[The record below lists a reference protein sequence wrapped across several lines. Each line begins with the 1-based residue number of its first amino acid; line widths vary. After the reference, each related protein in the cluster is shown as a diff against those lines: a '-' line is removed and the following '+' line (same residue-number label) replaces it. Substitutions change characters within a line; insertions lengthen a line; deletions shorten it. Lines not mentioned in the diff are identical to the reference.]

1 MIVRIGLRFR
11 DDAGASRTIALA
23 RDEVRGEEAGI
34 VLSARTQPIEGGVVV
49 RAMISNR
56 SGTSVC
62 LDSVRFDLATGF
74 RADAPA
80 RFFKHGYQSWSASH
94 PVDIGAT
101 SHPRDRARAIVR
113 LAHQSEV
120 DRPIEA
126 PEAATSE
133 LFTIVESSASRERF
147 LAGFVGAA
155 NQLTTITVMS
165 PDRAAA
171 RALFDGVAL
180 RPGED
185 CEVEPLDFGA
195 RSKTRHGWPR
205 DGPR

>member
-1 MIVRIGLRFR
+1 M
-11 DDAGASRTIALA
+11 
-23 RDEVRGEEAGI
+23 
-34 VLSARTQPIEGGVVV
+34 QPIESGVVV
-49 RAMISNR
+49 RAVISNR
-56 SGTSVC
+56 SGTSVH
-62 LDSVRFDLATGF
+62 LDSIRFDLATGF

-120 DRPIEA
+120 NRPIEA

-133 LFTIVESSASRERF
+133 LFTIVETTASRERF
-147 LAGFVGAA
+147 LAGFVGPPD
-155 NQLTTITVMS
+155 QLTTITVMS

-171 RALFDGVAL
+171 RARFADLAL
-180 RPGED
+180 RPGEAV
-185 CEVEPLDFGA
+185 EV
-195 RSKTRHGWPR
+195 
-205 DGPR
+205 